1 MDDGIQAS
9 VKFGKNVDVSFLNQ
23 SPVAR
28 QIALILENIG
38 EHWRQGA
45 CAIPLPGRVKSPFKL
60 GLIPG
65 GSEAGVKCHPC
76 LRTNSWHFVLPSIGA
91 QILEIQGIGSE

>member
-9 VKFGKNVDVSFLNQ
+9 VKVGKTVDVSFLNQ

-38 EHWRQGA
+38 GKVLAQ
-45 CAIPLPGRVKSPFKL
+45 F
-60 GLIPG
+60 
-65 GSEAGVKCHPC
+65 
-76 LRTNSWHFVLPSIGA
+76 HFQAV
-91 QILEIQGIGSE
+91 